1 MKMEIK
7 NKQRGCLCN
16 HFHPPLP
23 QLIPPGKVLL
33 IAPIAHGDSGVVQCS
48 AVFVWLACVITM
60 SRKSFGSLSFL
71 PEFHLSP
78 PHPTLPSPHVSCQ
91 SGVCVSLCVCAWALT
106 WAGSVKLTYWLSP
119 GAPAINPTNHIWQCK
134 DWTHSPVFARPSVNL
149 LWQCVT
155 AGFQCPGVFPGA
167 HILDFCGHVHTT
179 SHK

>member
-78 PHPTLPSPHVSCQ
+78 PPPFPFPMCP
-91 SGVCVSLCVCAWALT
+91 VSLACASLFVFVRGRWPGQDQWSSPTDCHPAHLQSIPLIT
-106 WAGSVKLTYWLSP
+106 SGSVKTGLTLRYLP
-119 GAPAINPTNHIWQCK
+119 DHQ
-134 DWTHSPVFARPSVNL
+134 
-149 LWQCVT
+149 
-155 AGFQCPGVFPGA
+155 
-167 HILDFCGHVHTT
+167 
-179 SHK
+179 